1 MNKIFAIIGSILCL
15 AVVGF
20 CICWTVINFDNVKSG
35 LSGTALYTEEQLQ
48 DAVDKTY
55 NDAFKEKAEYEV
67 LINEYRDTITSQTD
81 QISKY
86 KSDIKTLSNTNKD
99 YSLKITQLE
108 SDKTSLTKQVSL
120 LTTQNEENQVLISE
134 NKKLILSLQNEVAEN
149 EEDLANKERQISNLQ
164 TVNSQLQKTNDLN
177 AQTIVVLNNQIVSL
191 NTQISDMS
199 KQLQNNS
206 SDIVALNNKISE
218 LEKSVKYYESYISN
232 LENENEVVATFEFDN
247 SVYNIQ
253 ILSKGS
259 YASVVNPTS
268 TDKVIFNY
276 WEKDGVQVDL
286 STTPINENTKF
297 IANITYKY
305 EVKFKVDN
313 DIIET
318 QLVVKNGY
326 AIPNI
331 EPVKDGYVFDG
342 YTLNG
347 VDIIDLTTTPIIADT
362 LFVAKFT
369 KLHNV
374 SFIKGNETI
383 SIQSI
388 RNGNYATEVNIENTD
403 YETFNGWLLNGAK
416 VEILNYTITADTVF
430 VADIIYSHDAIFM
443 VENEVYNSQIIREND
458 FAVKPIDPVKDGYS
472 FVGWY
477 VSDIL
482 TEVETTPITQNITF
496 VARFKLL
503 YNVNFYT
510 YYSDKT
516 NLIETQKVVDN
527 GFASTPTIPD
537 ISGYEFIG
545 WSIDKETI
553 IDLTT
558 LTITSDIDI
567 YALYELLSKELTL
580 GTAFSGTGNFSSYT
594 TFTVDLSSLGQP
606 IIDFKNIAINISS
619 YTFYCDNY
627 MKLPLGSSYSKLS
640 SETVNK
646 NVNYEL
652 NLVYNEETALYDL
665 NELPTVSFSAKSF
678 AFMGSFY
685 NKVSNYDSYYH
696 NFPIYMSAKIDL
708 ETNLLYIY
716 VKSFEKIANVD
727 SSGVNNNYSL
737 YDGKITSLTIDSIIF
752 SN

>member
-67 LINEYRDTITSQTD
+67 LMNEYRDTITSQTD

-86 KSDIKTLSNTNKD
+86 KSDIKTLLNTNKD

-149 EEDLANKERQISNLQ
+149 EEDIANKEKQISNLQ

-286 STTPINENTKF
+286 STTQINENTKF
-297 IANITYKY
+297 VANITYKY

-326 AIPNI
+326 VIPNI
-331 EPVKDGYVFDG
+331 EPIKDGYVFDG

-347 VDIIDLTTTPIIADT
+347 VDIIDLTTTPITADT

-383 SIQSI
+383 STQSV
-388 RNGNYATEVNIENTD
+388 RNGNYALEVNIENTD

-430 VADIIYSHDAIFM
+430 VADITYSYDAIFM
-443 VENEVYNSQIIREND
+443 VENEVYNSQIIQENN
-458 FAVKPIDPVKDGYS
+458 FVVKPTDPIKDGYT
-472 FVGWY
+472 FTGWY
-477 VSDIL
+477 VNDIL
-482 TEVETTPITQNITF
+482 TEVETTPIIQNITF
-496 VARFKLL
+496 VAKFELL
-503 YNVNFYT
+503 HNVNFYT
-510 YYSDKT
+510 YYSEKT
-516 NLIETQKVVDN
+516 TLIETQKVSNN
-527 GFASTPTIPD
+527 GSVNNLNPPE
-537 ISGYEFIG
+537 ISGYEFVG
-545 WSIDKETI
+545 WSIDKESV

-558 LTITSDIDI
+558 LIITSDLDI
-567 YALYELLSKELTL
+567 YALYKPASFTWTYDDSNKLHTTTSTST
-580 GTAFSGTGNFSSYT
+580 GTALTTYGPAVQENIYSSIV
-594 TFTVDLSSLGQP
+594 VDIDSLQVQNYKYEGVQVGSN
-606 IIDFKNIAINISS
+606 KS
-619 YTFYCDNY
+619 YND
-627 MKLPLGSSYSKLS
+627 
-640 SETVNK
+640 
-646 NVNYEL
+646 
-652 NLVYNEETALYDL
+652 
-665 NELPTVSFSAKSF
+665 PTVSIQSSTTDLVFVFDSELNKYVCNIEFMSYSIIHSNGLFGCKISFSKAYLEFIDGKTVISF
-678 AFMGSFY
+678 DGVITESS
-685 NKVSNYDSYYH
+685 NKVFAMIS
-696 NFPIYMSAKIDL
+696 
-708 ETNLLYIY
+708 LLMCEATVYKVSINSIEYI
-716 VKSFEKIANVD
+716 V
-727 SSGVNNNYSL
+727 
-737 YDGKITSLTIDSIIF
+737 
-752 SN
+752 